1 MKIFKK
7 IYYKLANPIL
17 NQIASNLQQH
27 MTSIQHQMTSLEQSH
42 ATSTNKLVALEEK
55 LNTLQQIGQS
65 NEDRRHIEKTNIL
78 KLILDSLPQ
87 QNIPRISQ
95 SALNN
100 SFSHQIESTS
110 KKTEY
115 EVFSYVSI
123 DQLISAFNQGTN
135 IAVISHWP
143 KLYNDLSPNI
153 KLINPMSLENLLS
166 LYVADSNNI
175 YFISSY
181 PSALPQLAQ
190 NSDVVFVGSP
200 VLSKYLL
207 NSGAIKDFAEAVTEK
222 LVLSVFASTTPILV
236 SWEYGFSS
244 VEIGDTYYRWIEST
258 SKEACIN
265 IHNITDETYS
275 FQLEWTS
282 HSLSHFGTEFF
293 TINGCGLNKT
303 YNLNEQFVF
312 SEKITVVPG
321 DNKLIFNYLGET
333 IVPENGSRNL
343 SFCIMD
349 MKLNGIDSKHNLF
362 GEKVYNSSQ
371 NITQHLVNDSKVREI
386 LHTNGFFE
394 VSSTL
399 FYNNGHYSTLGPTSR
414 YFHATNSYYYLEG
427 NEQILN
433 DAYEA
438 GLSTLLVVYTA
449 ERRVMKG
456 LEND

>member
-27 MTSIQHQMTSLEQSH
+27 MTSIQQHIASLEQSN
-42 ATSTNKLVALEEK
+42 AILTNKLVTLEEN
-55 LNTLQQIGQS
+55 LIILQQNVQS
-65 NEDRRHIEKTNIL
+65 NEDRKHTKKTDTL
-78 KLILDSLPQ
+78 KLILNNLPQ
-87 QNIPRISQ
+87 QNITGVSQ

-100 SFSHQIESTS
+100 NFSYQLESTS
-110 KKTEY
+110 KKIEY
-115 EVFSYVSI
+115 EVFEYVSI
-123 DQLISAFNQGTN
+123 DQLISTFNQGTN

-143 KLYNDLSPNI
+143 KLYKDLSHNI

-166 LYVADSNNI
+166 LYTADSNND
-175 YFISSY
+175 YFTASY

-190 NSDVVFVGSP
+190 DLDAVFVGSP

-207 NSGAIKDFAEAVTEK
+207 TSGAIKDFAEAVTGK
-222 LVLSVFASTTPILV
+222 MVFSVFASTTPILV
-236 SWEYGFSS
+236 SWEYGFSN
-244 VEIGDTYYRWIEST
+244 VEIGDTYFRWIEGVN
-258 SKEACIN
+258 KEACIN
-265 IHNITDETYS
+265 IRNNTNETHS

-293 TINGCGLNKT
+293 TVNGCGLNKT
-303 YNLNEQFVF
+303 YNLNEQLVF

-321 DNKLIFNYLGET
+321 DNKFIFNYLGET

-362 GEKVYNSSQ
+362 GEEVYNSSQ

-399 FYNNGHYSTLGPTSR
+399 FYNNGQYSTLGPTSR